1 LGEETVRRVLPR
13 PARATAI
20 PTTFPE
26 HDARRQRPNKPTRGT
41 ISGLGM
47 VGVGEEDVSQ
57 YRMLSDHSIRG
68 QYYQAGDIASTA
80 DVGGTL
86 PTGWVPSNNVDPLDT
101 PAVTAFWT
109 AGFQPLGPVLNH
121 WSFVTVAP
129 PITAWI
135 AVAGTASPTRRYS
148 LSGLGVNLPPVL
160 GYS

>member
-1 LGEETVRRVLPR
+1 
-13 PARATAI
+13 
-20 PTTFPE
+20 
-26 HDARRQRPNKPTRGT
+26 
-41 ISGLGM
+41 M

-68 QYYQAGDIASTA
+68 FYYQAGDVASTA

-86 PTGWVPSNNVDPLDT
+86 PTGWVPSNNVDPLD
-101 PAVTAFWT
+101 PAAVTAFWT

-135 AVAGTASPTRRYS
+135 PVAGTSNPNRFYR
-148 LSGLGVNLPPVL
+148 LGGLGAALPPVL
-160 GYS
+160 GGS